1 MPTQNPAKTSPT
13 RRNLLN
19 ADVFFFFGAMANRE
33 TCNCVGETETLTQ
46 KPPAARAK
54 QFRIAQ
60 FKGAPWLNMATEN
73 EREAALKASAE
84 NWEFHLVPVSILANC
99 ISSIFQ

>member
-1 MPTQNPAKTSPT
+1 
-13 RRNLLN
+13 
-19 ADVFFFFGAMANRE
+19 MANRE

-60 FKGAPWLNMATEN
+60 FKGAQWLNMATEN